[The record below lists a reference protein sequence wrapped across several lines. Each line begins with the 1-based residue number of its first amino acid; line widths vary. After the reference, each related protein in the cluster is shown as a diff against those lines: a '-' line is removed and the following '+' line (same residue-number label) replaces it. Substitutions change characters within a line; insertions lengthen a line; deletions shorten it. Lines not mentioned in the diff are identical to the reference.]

1 MPINRRSINMLSA
14 TSTDMNK
21 YSTEVKG
28 DSFYGYS
35 DGYHTFQVTYQQFV
49 GRFRIQATLSLEPG
63 DNDWFDIVADT
74 STYGSVTDQ
83 AVAYNPLGYIQFNA
97 NDPAQGSQ
105 AYTVQGNFT
114 YVRVYMDREHIG
126 DGETYDSS
134 YGQISRVILS
144 A

>member
-21 YSTEVKG
+21 YSTQVKG

-35 DGYHTFQVTYQQFV
+35 DGYHTFQVTYNEFV
-49 GRFRIQATLSLEPG
+49 GRIRIQATLSLTPG
-63 DNDWFDIVADT
+63 DDDWFDLVANT

-83 AVAYNPLGYIQFNA
+83 AVAYNPLGYVQFNA

-114 YVRVYMDREHIG
+114 YVRVYMDRTHIG

>member
-1 MPINRRSINMLSA
+1 MLSA

>member
-114 YVRVYMDREHIG
+114 YVRVYMDRKHIG

>member
-21 YSTEVKG
+21 YSTQVKG

-35 DGYHTFQVTYQQFV
+35 DGYHTFQVTYNQFV
-49 GRFRIQATLSLEPG
+49 GRIRIQATLSLTPG
-63 DNDWFDIVADT
+63 DDDWFDLVANT

-83 AVAYNPLGYIQFNA
+83 AVAYNPLGYVQFNA

-114 YVRVYMDREHIG
+114 YVRVYMDRTHIG